1 MVIAVVQDRP
11 IEKYNGNYY
20 MGNFSDIIKYGK
32 LCDHLIYCCS
42 IVNVDSED
50 KIKDIKKI
58 NLTNVSFQEVI
69 KSPLKELFHTS
80 SFNKR
85 QVAAVVAKAD
95 LVVIKCPSITL
106 GKWAFDY
113 VRKINKKYILEY
125 IACAWDSY
133 WYHDI
138 RGKIMAPYSYYIAR
152 RMAANAKYVIYV
164 TNKFLQSRYPTYGK
178 NIACS
183 NVVLMDMQ
191 PEVLS
196 SRLDRIRNATNYGRL
211 KLGTVGA
218 VNIAFK
224 GQKYVIEALYKL
236 KKKGIVYDYYL
247 AGGGNNGRLKLMV
260 KKYNL
265 ENQVHFVG
273 VISKEKMNDFYDSL
287 DIYVHPSLAEGLPRV
302 VIEAESRALP
312 VCGANAAGTP
322 ELLETDFVFRKQ
334 DSDDICRVLSQ
345 FTKERM
351 LEQSKINY
359 NRAKE
364 YTLDVL
370 DARRQLFYKKALDE

>member
-1 MVIAVVQDRP
+1 MIISIIQDRP
-11 IEKYNGNYY
+11 IEKFNGDYY

-32 LCDHLIYCCS
+32 LCDHLFYCCS
-42 IVNVDSED
+42 IVEVDSEE
-50 KIKDIKKI
+50 KIKGIKKI
-58 NLTNVSFQEVI
+58 DMTNVSIQEVI

-85 QVAAVVAKAD
+85 QVVDVVTKAD

-138 RGKIMAPYSYYIAR
+138 RGKIMAPYSYYNAK
-152 RMAANAKYVIYV
+152 RMAEKAHNVIYV
-164 TNKFLQSRYPTYGK
+164 TSKFLQSRYPTGG
-178 NIACS
+178 NSIACS
-183 NVVLMDMQ
+183 NVVLMDMH
-191 PEVLS
+191 PGVLL
-196 SRLDRIRNATNYGRL
+196 SRLDKINNATNYNRL

-218 VNIAFK
+218 VNVAFK
-224 GQKYVIEALYKL
+224 GQQYVIEALYKL
-236 KKKGIVYDYYL
+236 KKKGFIYDYFL
-247 AGGGNNGRLKLMV
+247 AGGGDNNRLKSMV
-260 KKYNL
+260 MKFHL
-265 ENQVHFVG
+265 EDQVHFVG

-312 VCGANAAGTP
+312 ACGANAAGTP
-322 ELLETDFVFRKQ
+322 ELLETDFIFRKQ
-334 DSDDICRVLSQ
+334 DSDDICRVLLR

-351 LEQSKINY
+351 LEQSRANY
-359 NRAKE
+359 NRAAE
-364 YTLDVL
+364 YMLDVL
-370 DARRQLFYKKALDE
+370 DARRQVFYKKALE